1 MHLLLAL
8 DYKMLKAILTVAA
21 IFPGGKIFLK
31 RNVFLDIYFSVQSC
45 LAILSIFH
53 QLRIITLGSTHY
65 LDFKLVIP
73 C

>member
-8 DYKMLKAILTVAA
+8 DNKMLETILTVAA

-45 LAILSIFH
+45 LAVLSIFH
-53 QLRIITLGSTHY
+53 QLRIITLCSTHY
-65 LDFKLVIP
+65 LDCKLVIL